1 MGDYFEPMHGARYDT
16 NGNIIL
22 LPEESM
28 LDGEPVTVHARK
40 PKEYSPPAQEKP
52 RPAVQ
57 QMERLVPPPT
67 LGLSLRFRKSVSG
80 AISQSIA
87 EGKQQL
93 QATLT
98 GAESEIVS
106 TRATLRTLPERMR
119 GALRNFWRSMNT
131 PVTLPS
137 QRPGKNR
144 KPPTKL
150 RLFIVDTVRFG
161 GTFVGIF
168 LVLFVGI
175 NYQSFWQIARAQLAL
190 GVDIKTEQALE
201 QIVRGTL
208 DPAPLQDIRTT
219 RADARSLLAYLP
231 PVGPFENRIIIPKI
245 GKNVPIVR
253 PSMDALMKEDWKKF
267 EEDIQIAL
275 RDGVVHYPG
284 SARPGQ
290 AGNFFIT
297 GHSSYYP
304 WDEGRY
310 KDVFARLPELVIGDT
325 FSVYF
330 SGDRYTYRV
339 ISKKEVLPN
348 NVSVLDQPTDKR
360 LATLMTCVPVGTTL
374 KRLIVTAEEIDPVT
388 GEALKVGQR
397 PDERPQQN
405 FSPRLEA
412 LPI

>member
-1 MGDYFEPMHGARYDT
+1 MDDYFEPMHGARYDT
-16 NGNIIL
+16 NGNIVL
-22 LPEESM
+22 LPEEPM
-28 LDGEPVTVHARK
+28 PDGEQVTV
-40 PKEYSPPAQEKP
+40 QEKP
-52 RPAVQ
+52 RP
-57 QMERLVPPPT
+57 VPPPT
-67 LGLSLRFRKSVSG
+67 PGLSLRFKQSVSG

-87 EGKQQL
+87 EGKRQL
-93 QATLT
+93 RATLT
-98 GAESEIVS
+98 GAESEIAS
-106 TRATLRTLPERMR
+106 TRITLRTLPARMR
-119 GALRNFWRSMNT
+119 EALRNFWRSMNT

-137 QRPGKNR
+137 QRAGKNR

-161 GTFVGIF
+161 GTFAGIF

-208 DPAPLQDIRTT
+208 DTAPLYDLRTT
-219 RADARSLLAYLP
+219 RANARSLLAYLP
-231 PVGPFENRIIIPKI
+231 PAGPFENRIIIPKI

-253 PSMDALMKEDWKKF
+253 PSMDALMKEDWKQF

-304 WDEGRY
+304 WDKGGY

-325 FSVYF
+325 YSVYYN
-330 SGDRYTYRV
+330 GDRYTYRV

-374 KRLIVTAEEIDPVT
+374 KRLIVIAEEIDPVT
-388 GEALKVGQR
+388 GEALRVGER

-405 FSPRLEA
+405 FSPRLEV